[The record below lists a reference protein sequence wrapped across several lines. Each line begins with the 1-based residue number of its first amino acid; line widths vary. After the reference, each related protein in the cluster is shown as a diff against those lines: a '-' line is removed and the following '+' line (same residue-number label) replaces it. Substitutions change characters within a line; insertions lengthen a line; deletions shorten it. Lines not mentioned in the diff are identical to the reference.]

1 VENDLWRQW
10 QAFASQSGPAGGGA
24 FGFTQFA
31 DAAERFGAAARTLM
45 DGAASASGPA
55 REQAVRR
62 FGDFLRDQFAG
73 IHQPWSGGYGAAA
86 GAQPIPAMDLPA
98 LGPTREHQQRWQ
110 RAADAWRRIDAAQR
124 RLQRLW
130 SDALSESAVVFAAKC
145 ALSGAPSADAE
156 EIHTLYNNWID
167 NAEAAYAR
175 TAHSDAYC
183 TALAEL
189 VNASSEWR
197 RESAAMTEHWA
208 KQLDLPT
215 RSEINT
221 LTRRLISVEKELR
234 AARKDSAKPRA
245 AGGTK
250 KRARRKATR

>member
-1 VENDLWRQW
+1 MENDLWRQW
-10 QAFASQSGPAGGGA
+10 QVFASQPAGGGA
-24 FGFTQFA
+24 FGFARFA
-31 DAAERFGAAARTLM
+31 DAAERFSAAARTFM

-55 REQAVRR
+55 REEAVRS
-62 FGDFLRDQFAG
+62 FGDFLRDQFADFQ
-73 IHQPWSGGYGAAA
+73 QPWGGGYGAATS
-86 GAQPIPAMDLPA
+86 AQPMPEMHSPA

-110 RAADAWRRIDAAQR
+110 RAADAWRRIDEAQR

-130 SDALSESAVVFAAKC
+130 SDALSESAVTFAAQC
-145 ALSGAPSADAE
+145 APGGAPSANAE
-156 EIHTLYNNWID
+156 EIHKLYNRWID
-167 NAEAAYAR
+167 NAEEAYAR

-183 TALAEL
+183 SALAEFA
-189 VNASSEWR
+189 NASSEWR
-197 RESAAMTEHWA
+197 SESAAMMEHWA

-221 LTRRLISVEKELR
+221 LNRRLISVEQELR
-234 AARKDSAKPRA
+234 AARKDSAEPRA